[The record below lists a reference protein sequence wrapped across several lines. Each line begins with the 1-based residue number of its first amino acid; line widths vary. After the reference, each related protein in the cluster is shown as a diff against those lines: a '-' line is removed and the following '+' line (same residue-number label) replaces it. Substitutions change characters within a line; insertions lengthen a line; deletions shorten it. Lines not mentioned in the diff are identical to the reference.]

1 MKKFFS
7 DFKAFAL
14 KGNVIDLAVAVVIGG
29 AFGKIITSLV
39 DDLIMPL
46 ISLIFKTDFSH
57 WFVVLGGARPIPEEL
72 VGAGADALKEAGYSI
87 FHYGNFISLIVNFII
102 IAFCI
107 FLVVSALKKAQ
118 EKAAALKKK
127 DEEPAEEKKPR
138 VCPFCKMEIADDA
151 TRCPHCTSE
160 LPAEE

>member
-29 AFGKIITSLV
+29 AFGAIVNSLV
-39 DDLIMPL
+39 QDLIMPL
-46 ISLIFKTDFSH
+46 VSLIFKTDFSK
-57 WFVVLGGARPIPEEL
+57 WFVPLGGARPIPEEL
-72 VGAGADALKEAGYSI
+72 LGAGADAMKEAGYSI
-87 FHYGNFISLIVNFII
+87 FHYGNFISLIINFII

-107 FLVVSALKKAQ
+107 FLVVRLIAKAK
-118 EKAAALKKK
+118 EKAEAMKKK
-127 DEEPAEEKKPR
+127 DEAPAEEKKPR

-160 LPAEE
+160 LPKE

>member
-7 DFKAFAL
+7 DFKAFAM
-14 KGNVIDLAVAVVIGG
+14 KGNMIDLAVAVVIGG

-39 DDLIMPL
+39 DDIIMPL
-46 ISLIFKTDFSH
+46 ISLIFKADFSN
-57 WFVVLGGARPIPEEL
+57 WFVPLGGARPIPEEL
-72 VGAGADALKEAGYSI
+72 LGAGADAMKEAGYSI

-107 FLVVSALKKAQ
+107 FLVVRLIAKAK
-118 EKAAALKKK
+118 EKAESMKKK
-127 DEEPAEEKKPR
+127 EEPAEEKKPR
-138 VCPFCKMEIADDA
+138 LCPYCRQEIADDA

-160 LPAEE
+160 LPKEE